1 MMYAVCNVLCGT
13 GNGVR
18 AVKEGEL
25 LTPTLDFGAQDL
37 GGESLSTLDFV
48 SSTCRW
54 DITVAAAC
62 NMRYTIW

>member
-1 MMYAVCNVLCGT
+1 MMCAVCNVLCGT

-37 GGESLSTLDFV
+37 GAEL
-48 SSTCRW
+48 
-54 DITVAAAC
+54 
-62 NMRYTIW
+62 